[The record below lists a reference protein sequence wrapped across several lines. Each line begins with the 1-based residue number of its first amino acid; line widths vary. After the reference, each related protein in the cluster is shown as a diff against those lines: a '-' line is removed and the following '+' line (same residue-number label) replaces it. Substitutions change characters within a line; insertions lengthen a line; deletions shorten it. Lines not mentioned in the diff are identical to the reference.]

1 MIRKTALALVCAVA
15 LSACSMVPQASGG
28 GDAAGASASAAA
40 AAEKLRVVMI
50 DPDRA
55 SLDALVADDL
65 TYGHS
70 GGKVDTKTSFM
81 ADLLN
86 GNSDFVTITISDQTV
101 KAVNG
106 VVLVRHTLTGQT
118 LDGGKPSNVNLKVLQ
133 VWQQQGGQW
142 RLLARQA
149 VRAA

>member
-1 MIRKTALALVCAVA
+1 
-15 LSACSMVPQASGG
+15 MVPQASGG
-28 GDAAGASASAAA
+28 ADASAASAAA

-70 GGKVDTKTSFM
+70 GGKIDTKTSFM
-81 ADLLN
+81 ADLLS
-86 GNSDFVTITISDQTV
+86 GSSDFLSITISDQTV
-101 KAVNG
+101 KSVNG

-118 LDGGKPSNVNLKVLQ
+118 LDGGKPANVALKVLQ